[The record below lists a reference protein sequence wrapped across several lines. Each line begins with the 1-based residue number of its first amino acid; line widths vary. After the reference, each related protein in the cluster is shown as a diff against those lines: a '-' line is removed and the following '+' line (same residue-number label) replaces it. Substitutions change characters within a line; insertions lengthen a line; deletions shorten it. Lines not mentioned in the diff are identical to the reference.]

1 MVDDVF
7 PPDVF
12 IPSDGLRASYRLSQA
27 YVEEFWRRFI
37 AEYVPTLNKREKWL
51 TPQRNLKI
59 GDLVLLHGEPGLRY
73 QFAKAVVTDV
83 HPDKF
88 GHVRRVTVRSPDGS
102 LLEREVAKICL
113 LEADASSNF
122 GDKNESDSK
131 HNGCDH
137 ATT

>member
-1 MVDDVF
+1 MTRVSPDPYGLRTLCPQSILTGVAHDVF
-7 PPDVF
+7 LPGVF
-12 IPSDGLRASYRLSQA
+12 IPEDGLRASYRLSQA

-83 HPDKF
+83 HPDKL
-88 GHVRRVTVRSPDGS
+88 GH
-102 LLEREVAKICL
+102 
-113 LEADASSNF
+113 
-122 GDKNESDSK
+122 
-131 HNGCDH
+131 
-137 ATT
+137 